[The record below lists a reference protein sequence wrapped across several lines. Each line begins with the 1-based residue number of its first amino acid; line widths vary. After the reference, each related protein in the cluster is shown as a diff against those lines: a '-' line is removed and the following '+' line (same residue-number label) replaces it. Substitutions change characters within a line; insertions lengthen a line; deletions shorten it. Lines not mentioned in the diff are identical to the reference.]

1 MIMEVYVTYESNG
14 YGGSQVSKIFADK
27 NDLRKYLIQELDL
40 KENLSNEQVDRMIN
54 EHYEV
59 HDIIGI
65 D

>member
-27 NDLRKYLIQELDL
+27 DDLRNYLIKELGL
-40 KENLSNEQVDRMIN
+40 KENLSNEQLDRMIN

-59 HDIIGI
+59 HNII
-65 D
+65 DTD

>member
-27 NDLRKYLIQELDL
+27 DDLRNYLIKELGL
-40 KENLSNEQVDRMIN
+40 KENLSNEQLDRMIN

-59 HDIIGI
+59 HNIIST